1 MKVLSI
7 CVVMILM
14 TALFA
19 CGAGVVLAQVTMTP
33 LPSHTPS
40 GRFMFA
46 TVQPPRT
53 CGTFFVP
60 CGPLPFRSLA
70 FPTLELASSTPIPT
84 MPTNTSVPITA
95 TPTPTE
101 TFTPTSTYTPG
112 GPTSTATSTATWLAG
127 IDVSG
132 VHDLSAQ
139 VRTLSAQL
147 MVQVTQVVEV
157 NGTPVGVNAI
167 VESLASNVAKPF
179 SFIKG
184 AQEALAPFGMI
195 GAVIS
200 FLYFAGIFFLF
211 VRLSTMAIPAVMG
224 LVNLILRIIAAIKP
238 F

>member
-1 MKVLSI
+1 MRFLSV
-7 CVVMILM
+7 CAGVILM
-14 TALFA
+14 VALFA
-19 CGAGVVLAQVTMTP
+19 SDASVVFAQVTMTP

-53 CGTFFVP
+53 CGTLFVP

-70 FPTLELASSTPIPT
+70 FPTLELPSSTPIPT
-84 MPTNTSVPITA
+84 MPTNTPVPVTA
-95 TPTPTE
+95 TPTPSE
-101 TFTPTSTYTPG
+101 TPTPTATYTPG
-112 GPTSTATSTATWLAG
+112 GPTSTATPTATWLAG

-132 VHDLSAQ
+132 VHDLSSQ

-157 NGTPVGVNAI
+157 NGTPVGMTAI
-167 VESLASNVAKPF
+167 VESFASNIARPF

-184 AQEALAPFGMI
+184 AQEALASFGML

-200 FLYFAGIFFLF
+200 FLYFAGVFFLF
-211 VRLSTMAIPAVMG
+211 VRLSTMSIPAVMG